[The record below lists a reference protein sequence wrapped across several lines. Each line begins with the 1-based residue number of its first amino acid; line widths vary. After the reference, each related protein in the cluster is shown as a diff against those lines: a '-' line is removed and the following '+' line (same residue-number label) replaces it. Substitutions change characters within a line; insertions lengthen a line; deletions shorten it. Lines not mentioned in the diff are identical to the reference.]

1 MNHDNCVPRKGW
13 EVPFQAAPR
22 EVPALRRI
30 MRLHLT
36 YWGLLGVLEDAQ
48 LCVTELATNVVKHV
62 GLGAPAVLAVCMN
75 GTKLHLEVQ
84 DPHADAVP
92 TLDCAGTHDERG
104 RGLALVD
111 AMSERWGVRRT
122 SAGKATWCEL
132 ATTLTSPNGHVQ
144 DQRVSR
150 ADGLLSSYDAHV
162 ARFTGAGVAPL
173 DQAAKG
179 AASLIVDL
187 LCWTQAHGLDPELLL
202 EEAQESFEV
211 ASLGRHRCSLGVT

>member
-13 EVPFQAAPR
+13 EVPFRATPR

-36 YWGLLGVLEDAQ
+36 YWGLLDVLENAQ

-62 GLGAPAVLAVCMN
+62 GLGVPAVLAVCMN

-92 TLDCAGTHDERG
+92 TLDSAGTRDEGG
-104 RGLALVD
+104 RGLTLVD

-122 SAGKATWCEL
+122 SVGKATWCEL
-132 ATTLTSPNGHVQ
+132 ATALTSPHGHVQ
-144 DQRVSR
+144 DHRVSR
-150 ADGLLSSYDAHV
+150 ADGLLSSYDAH
-162 ARFTGAGVAPL
+162 AACFTGAGTSMATL

-187 LCWTQAHGLDPELLL
+187 LYWTQAHGLDPDSLL
-202 EEAQESFEV
+202 EEAQGSFEELRSG
-211 ASLGRHRCSLGVT
+211 ATDEL